1 MGISVS
7 SRSILVGIKEY
18 ILMTFGMFCYAFGWQ
33 MCVLPAGGMG
43 GGAAG
48 LATLINAILPVSL
61 SEGLF
66 TIGNL
71 IFIIN
76 CILLILG
83 VMIVG
88 WKFGIKTLY
97 CILMMS
103 VMFNLV
109 SILPADTMV
118 KIVEGVDS
126 WRILLV
132 AMGAASCGVGIAVS
146 FMQGGSTGGTDIVA
160 MIINKFRTVSY
171 GKVLLMTDCGILIG
185 SLFLSTSVSMVPTEK
200 WLDDNNWNVDGT
212 KRTTIV
218 ANAETETTTE
228 DALEFN
234 DTAAEV
240 ETAVVAEN
248 TAMPETIIVAENTT
262 ETIETTTEVPAD
274 PNNAKLHPGKGEGPI
289 WKNITIPPLS
299 ADSFARMIYGFLM
312 IAVIGYTVDLVQ
324 SGNQQ
329 SNQIM
334 IFCKDYESMANMIMT
349 KANRG
354 ATLIDAMGSYSKT
367 PSKAVMVVC
376 RKRDTSTILKFVR
389 EEDPKAFITV
399 GSVMGV
405 YGQGFDALNKL

>member
-1 MGISVS
+1 MGVKLS
-7 SRSILVGIKEY
+7 SRDILVGVKEY
-18 ILMTFGMFCYAFGWQ
+18 LLMTFGMFCYAFGWQ

-48 LATLINAILPVSL
+48 LATLINAVLLNLFPG
-61 SEGLF
+61 SEF
-66 TIGNL
+66 IANFVTIGNL
-71 IFIIN
+71 IFVIN
-76 CILLILG
+76 CILLVLG

-103 VMFNLV
+103 VMFNVV
-109 SILPADTMV
+109 SWMPADTMV
-118 KIVEGVDS
+118 KMVMGVDS

-185 SLFLSTSVSMVPTEK
+185 SLFLSTAVNMVPSN
-200 WLDDNNWNVDGT
+200 LVVG
-212 KRTTIV
+212 
-218 ANAETETTTE
+218 AEQ
-228 DALEFN
+228 L
-234 DTAAEV
+234 
-240 ETAVVAEN
+240 
-248 TAMPETIIVAENTT
+248 
-262 ETIETTTEVPAD
+262 IETVA
-274 PNNAKLHPGKGEGPI
+274 I
-289 WKNITIPPLS
+289 SPLS
-299 ADSFARMIYGFLM
+299 PEAFARMIYGFMM
-312 IAVIGYTVDLVQ
+312 IAVIGYTVDFVQ

-334 IFCKDYESMANMIMT
+334 IFCKDYQAMAEMIKV

-354 ATLIDAMGSYSKT
+354 ATLIDAMGSYSMT

-376 RKRDTSTILKFVR
+376 RKRDTSMILKLVR
-389 EEDPKAFITV
+389 EQDPDAFLTV

>member
-1 MGISVS
+1 MGVKIS

-18 ILMTFGMFCYAFGWQ
+18 LLMTFGMFCYAFGWQ

-48 LATLINAILPVSL
+48 LATLINAVL
-61 SEGLF
+61 SSVFPGSEF
-66 TIGNL
+66 IASFVTIGNL
-71 IFIIN
+71 IFVIN

-109 SILPADTMV
+109 SIMPADTMV
-118 KIVEGVDS
+118 KMVMGVDS

-185 SLFLSTSVSMVPTEK
+185 SLFLTTAVNMVPA
-200 WLDDNNWNVDGT
+200 DYDP
-212 KRTTIV
+212 
-218 ANAETETTTE
+218 ANAE
-228 DALEFN
+228 LIK
-234 DTAAEV
+234 
-240 ETAVVAEN
+240 AVSI
-248 TAMPETIIVAENTT
+248 M
-262 ETIETTTEVPAD
+262 
-274 PNNAKLHPGKGEGPI
+274 
-289 WKNITIPPLS
+289 PLS
-299 ADSFARMIYGFLM
+299 PDAFACMIYGFMM

-334 IFCKDYESMANMIMT
+334 IFCKDYEAMANMIMT

-389 EEDPKAFITV
+389 EEDSNAFITV

>member
-1 MGISVS
+1 MGVSIS

-18 ILMTFGMFCYAFGWQ
+18 LLMTFGMFCYAFGWL

-48 LATLINAILPVSL
+48 LATLINAILPSSVTGFL
-61 SEGLF
+61 
-66 TIGNL
+66 TIGTL
-71 IFIIN
+71 VFIIN
-76 CILLILG
+76 CVLLILG

-109 SILPADTMV
+109 ESFLEPDLMV
-118 KIVEGVDS
+118 NMLKGVDA
-126 WRILLV
+126 WRLLLV
-132 AMGAASCGVGIAVS
+132 VLGAASCGVGIAVS

-171 GKVLLMTDCGILIG
+171 GKVLLMTDCGILI
-185 SLFLSTSVSMVPTEK
+185 SSVFLTTVVTIANSADVIE
-200 WLDDNNWNVDGT
+200 L
-212 KRTTIV
+212 TTIEPMSSL
-218 ANAETETTTE
+218 A
-228 DALEFN
+228 
-234 DTAAEV
+234 
-240 ETAVVAEN
+240 
-248 TAMPETIIVAENTT
+248 
-262 ETIETTTEVPAD
+262 
-274 PNNAKLHPGKGEGPI
+274 
-289 WKNITIPPLS
+289 
-299 ADSFARMIYGFLM
+299 FARMIYGFIM
-312 IAVIGYTVDLVQ
+312 IAVIGYTVDFVQ

-334 IFCKDYESMANMIMT
+334 IFCKDYEAMADMINT
-349 KANRG
+349 KAHRG
-354 ATLIDAMGSYSKT
+354 ATLIDAMGWYTKT

-376 RKRDTSTILKFVR
+376 RKRDTSMILKLVR
-389 EEDPKAFITV
+389 EQDPSAFLTV

>member
-1 MGISVS
+1 MTGVQTCALP
-7 SRSILVGIKEY
+7 IL
-18 ILMTFGMFCYAFGWQ
+18 
-33 MCVLPAGGMG
+33 G

-48 LATLINAILPVSL
+48 LATLINAVL
-61 SEGLF
+61 SSVFPGSEF
-66 TIGNL
+66 IANFVTIGNL
-71 IFIIN
+71 IFVIN
-76 CILLILG
+76 CILLVLG

-109 SILPADTMV
+109 SLMPADTMV
-118 KIVEGVDS
+118 KMVMGVDS

-132 AMGAASCGVGIAVS
+132 AMGAASCGLGIAVS

-171 GKVLLMTDCGILIG
+171 GKVLIMTDFGILVG
-185 SLFLSTSVSMVPTEK
+185 SLFLTTSVNM
-200 WLDDNNWNVDGT
+200 
-212 KRTTIV
+212 
-218 ANAETETTTE
+218 
-228 DALEFN
+228 
-234 DTAAEV
+234 
-240 ETAVVAEN
+240 
-248 TAMPETIIVAENTT
+248 
-262 ETIETTTEVPAD
+262 VPAD
-274 PNNAKLHPGKGEGPI
+274 YDPVSGELI
-289 WKNITIPPLS
+289 SAVSIMPLS
-299 ADSFARMIYGFLM
+299 PDAFARMIYGFMM

-334 IFCKDYESMANMIMT
+334 IFCKDYESMAKMIMT

-354 ATLIDAMGSYSKT
+354 ATLIDAMGSYSMT

-376 RKRDTSTILKFVR
+376 RKRDTSMILKLVR
-389 EEDPKAFITV
+389 EQDPNACLTV

>member
-1 MGISVS
+1 MGVSIS

-18 ILMTFGMFCYAFGWQ
+18 LLMTFGMFCYAFGWL

-48 LATLINAILPVSL
+48 LATLINAILPSSVTGFL
-61 SEGLF
+61 
-66 TIGNL
+66 TIGTL
-71 IFIIN
+71 VFIIN
-76 CILLILG
+76 CVLLILG

-109 SILPADTMV
+109 ESFLEPDLMV
-118 KIVEGVDS
+118 NMLKGVDA
-126 WRILLV
+126 WRLLLV
-132 AMGAASCGVGIAVS
+132 VLGAASCGVGIAVS

-171 GKVLLMTDCGILIG
+171 GKVLLMTDCGILI
-185 SLFLSTSVSMVPTEK
+185 SSVFLTTVVTVANSADVIE
-200 WLDDNNWNVDGT
+200 L
-212 KRTTIV
+212 TTIEPMSSL
-218 ANAETETTTE
+218 A
-228 DALEFN
+228 
-234 DTAAEV
+234 
-240 ETAVVAEN
+240 
-248 TAMPETIIVAENTT
+248 
-262 ETIETTTEVPAD
+262 
-274 PNNAKLHPGKGEGPI
+274 
-289 WKNITIPPLS
+289 
-299 ADSFARMIYGFLM
+299 FARMIYGFIM
-312 IAVIGYTVDLVQ
+312 IAVIGYTVDFVQ

-334 IFCKDYESMANMIMT
+334 IFCKDYEAMADMINT
-349 KANRG
+349 KAHRG
-354 ATLIDAMGSYSKT
+354 ATLIDAMGWYTKT

-376 RKRDTSTILKFVR
+376 RKRDTSMILKLVR
-389 EEDPKAFITV
+389 EQDPSAFLTV

>member
-1 MGISVS
+1 MGVKLS
-7 SRSILVGIKEY
+7 SRDILVGIKEY
-18 ILMTFGMFCYAFGWQ
+18 VLMTFGMFCYAFGWQ

-48 LATLINAILPVSL
+48 LATLINAILPASL
-61 SEGLF
+61 SAGFF

-109 SILPADTMV
+109 GLLPPDTV
-118 KIVEGVDS
+118 VNVFKGVDA
-126 WRILLV
+126 WRILMVVL
-132 AMGAASCGVGIAVS
+132 GAASCGVGIAVS

-171 GKVLLMTDCGILIG
+171 GKVLIMTDFGILVG
-185 SLFLSTSVSMVPTEK
+185 SLFLTTSVNM
-200 WLDDNNWNVDGT
+200 
-212 KRTTIV
+212 
-218 ANAETETTTE
+218 
-228 DALEFN
+228 
-234 DTAAEV
+234 
-240 ETAVVAEN
+240 
-248 TAMPETIIVAENTT
+248 
-262 ETIETTTEVPAD
+262 VPAD
-274 PNNAKLHPGKGEGPI
+274 YDPATGELI
-289 WKNITIPPLS
+289 KVVSILPLS
-299 ADSFARMIYGFLM
+299 ADAFARMIYGFMM

-334 IFCKDYESMANMIMT
+334 IFCKDYEAMANMINS
-349 KANRG
+349 KAHRG
-354 ATLIDAMGSYSKT
+354 ATLIDAMGWYTKT

-376 RKRDTSTILKFVR
+376 RKRDTSTILKFIR
-389 EEDPKAFITV
+389 EEDPNAFITV

>member
-1 MGISVS
+1 
-7 SRSILVGIKEY
+7 
-18 ILMTFGMFCYAFGWQ
+18 MTFGMFCYAFGWL

-48 LATLINAILPVSL
+48 LATLINAILPDSL
-61 SEGLF
+61 TGFL
-66 TIGNL
+66 TIGTL
-71 IFIIN
+71 VLIIN
-76 CILLILG
+76 IILLILG

-109 SILPADTMV
+109 ESYMPPMLVYDMMA
-118 KIVEGVDS
+118 KVDAHNL
-126 WRILLV
+126 LLV
-132 AMGAASCGVGIAVS
+132 VVGAASCGVGIAVS

-185 SLFLSTSVSMVPTEK
+185 SLFLTTV
-200 WLDDNNWNVDGT
+200 LDNGT
-212 KRTTIV
+212 V
-218 ANAETETTTE
+218 
-228 DALEFN
+228 
-234 DTAAEV
+234 
-240 ETAVVAEN
+240 
-248 TAMPETIIVAENTT
+248 
-262 ETIETTTEVPAD
+262 IE
-274 PNNAKLHPGKGEGPI
+274 
-289 WKNITIPPLS
+289 PLS
-299 ADSFARMIYGFLM
+299 DLAFARMIYGFIM
-312 IAVIGYTVDLVQ
+312 IAVIGYTVDFVQ

-334 IFCKDYESMANMIMT
+334 IFCKDYEAMANMIMT

-389 EEDPKAFITV
+389 EEDPNAFITV

>member
-1 MGISVS
+1 MGVKIS

-18 ILMTFGMFCYAFGWQ
+18 LLLTFGMFCYAFGWQ

-48 LATLINAILPVSL
+48 LATLINAVL
-61 SEGLF
+61 SSVFPGSEF
-66 TIGNL
+66 ISSFVTIGNL
-71 IFIIN
+71 IFVIN

-109 SILPADTMV
+109 SLMPADTMV
-118 KIVEGVDS
+118 KMVMGVDS

-171 GKVLLMTDCGILIG
+171 GKVLIMTDFGILVG
-185 SLFLSTSVSMVPTEK
+185 SLFL
-200 WLDDNNWNVDGT
+200 
-212 KRTTIV
+212 
-218 ANAETETTTE
+218 
-228 DALEFN
+228 
-234 DTAAEV
+234 
-240 ETAVVAEN
+240 
-248 TAMPETIIVAENTT
+248 NTT
-262 ETIETTTEVPAD
+262 VNMVPAD
-274 PNNAKLHPGKGEGPI
+274 YDPAAAQLIEAVHMM
-289 WKNITIPPLS
+289 PLS
-299 ADSFARMIYGFLM
+299 PDAFARMIYGFMM

-334 IFCKDYESMANMIMT
+334 IFCKDYEAMADMIMT

-389 EEDPKAFITV
+389 EQDPSAFITV

>member
-1 MGISVS
+1 MGVKLS
-7 SRSILVGIKEY
+7 SRDILVGIKEY
-18 ILMTFGMFCYAFGWQ
+18 LLMTFGMFCYAFGWQ

-48 LATLINAILPVSL
+48 LATLINAVL
-61 SEGLF
+61 SSVFPGSEVIADFF

-71 IFIIN
+71 IFVIN
-76 CILLILG
+76 CILLVLG

-109 SILPADTMV
+109 SMMPADTMV
-118 KIVEGVDS
+118 KMVMGVDS

-185 SLFLSTSVSMVPTEK
+185 SLFLTTTVNMVPS
-200 WLDDNNWNVDGT
+200 DYDG
-212 KRTTIV
+212 
-218 ANAETETTTE
+218 
-228 DALEFN
+228 
-234 DTAAEV
+234 AAELIK
-240 ETAVVAEN
+240 AVG
-248 TAMPETIIVAENTT
+248 IS
-262 ETIETTTEVPAD
+262 
-274 PNNAKLHPGKGEGPI
+274 
-289 WKNITIPPLS
+289 PLS
-299 ADSFARMIYGFLM
+299 PEAFARMIYGFMM
-312 IAVIGYTVDLVQ
+312 IAVIGYTVDFVQ

-334 IFCKDYESMANMIMT
+334 IFCKDYEAMAEMIKI

-354 ATLIDAMGSYSKT
+354 ATLIDAMGSYSMT

-376 RKRDTSTILKFVR
+376 RKRDTSMILKLVR
-389 EEDPKAFITV
+389 EQDPDAFLTV

>member
-1 MGISVS
+1 MGVKIS

-18 ILMTFGMFCYAFGWQ
+18 LLMTFGMFCYAFGWQ

-48 LATLINAILPVSL
+48 LATLINAVL
-61 SEGLF
+61 SSVFPGSEF
-66 TIGNL
+66 ISNFVTIGNL
-71 IFIIN
+71 IFVIN

-109 SILPADTMV
+109 SLMPADTMV
-118 KIVEGVDS
+118 KMVMGVDS

-171 GKVLLMTDCGILIG
+171 GKVLIMTDFGILVG
-185 SLFLSTSVSMVPTEK
+185 SLFLTTSVNM
-200 WLDDNNWNVDGT
+200 
-212 KRTTIV
+212 
-218 ANAETETTTE
+218 
-228 DALEFN
+228 
-234 DTAAEV
+234 
-240 ETAVVAEN
+240 
-248 TAMPETIIVAENTT
+248 
-262 ETIETTTEVPAD
+262 VPAD
-274 PNNAKLHPGKGEGPI
+274 YDPATGELI
-289 WKNITIPPLS
+289 KAVSILPLS
-299 ADSFARMIYGFLM
+299 ADAFARMIYGFMM

-334 IFCKDYESMANMIMT
+334 IFCKDYEAMANMINS
-349 KANRG
+349 KAHRG
-354 ATLIDAMGSYSKT
+354 ATLIDAMGWYTKT

-376 RKRDTSTILKFVR
+376 RKRDTSTILKFIR
-389 EEDPKAFITV
+389 EEDPNAFITV

>member
-1 MGISVS
+1 MGVKLS
-7 SRSILVGIKEY
+7 SRDILVGIKEY
-18 ILMTFGMFCYAFGWQ
+18 LLMTFGMFCYAFGWQ

-48 LATLINAILPVSL
+48 LATLINAVL
-61 SEGLF
+61 SSVFPGSEF
-66 TIGNL
+66 IANFVTIGNL
-71 IFIIN
+71 IFVIN
-76 CILLILG
+76 CILLVLG

-109 SILPADTMV
+109 SLMPADTMV
-118 KIVEGVDS
+118 KMVMGVDS

-132 AMGAASCGVGIAVS
+132 AMGAASCGLGIAVS

-171 GKVLLMTDCGILIG
+171 GKVLIMTDFGILVG
-185 SLFLSTSVSMVPTEK
+185 SLFLTTSVNM
-200 WLDDNNWNVDGT
+200 
-212 KRTTIV
+212 
-218 ANAETETTTE
+218 
-228 DALEFN
+228 
-234 DTAAEV
+234 
-240 ETAVVAEN
+240 
-248 TAMPETIIVAENTT
+248 
-262 ETIETTTEVPAD
+262 VPAD
-274 PNNAKLHPGKGEGPI
+274 YDPVSGELI
-289 WKNITIPPLS
+289 SAVSIMPLS
-299 ADSFARMIYGFLM
+299 PDAFARMIYGFMM

-334 IFCKDYESMANMIMT
+334 IFCKDYESMAKMIMT

-376 RKRDTSTILKFVR
+376 RKRDTSTILKFIR
-389 EEDPKAFITV
+389 EEDPNAFITV

>member
-1 MGISVS
+1 
-7 SRSILVGIKEY
+7 
-18 ILMTFGMFCYAFGWQ
+18 MTFGMFCYAFGWL

-48 LATLINAILPVSL
+48 LATLINAILPSSMTGFL
-61 SEGLF
+61 
-66 TIGNL
+66 TIGTL
-71 IFIIN
+71 VFIIN
-76 CILLILG
+76 CVLLILG

-103 VMFNLV
+103 VMFNVVESCLEPD
-109 SILPADTMV
+109 LMV
-118 KIVEGVDS
+118 NMLKGVDA
-126 WRILLV
+126 WRLLLV
-132 AMGAASCGVGIAVS
+132 VLGAASCGVGIAVS

-171 GKVLLMTDCGILIG
+171 GKVLLMTDCGILI
-185 SLFLSTSVSMVPTEK
+185 SSVFLTSVVTIANSADVIE
-200 WLDDNNWNVDGT
+200 L
-212 KRTTIV
+212 TTI
-218 ANAETETTTE
+218 E
-228 DALEFN
+228 
-234 DTAAEV
+234 
-240 ETAVVAEN
+240 
-248 TAMPETIIVAENTT
+248 
-262 ETIETTTEVPAD
+262 
-274 PNNAKLHPGKGEGPI
+274 
-289 WKNITIPPLS
+289 PLS
-299 ADSFARMIYGFLM
+299 SLAFARMIYGFIM
-312 IAVIGYTVDLVQ
+312 IAVIGYTVDFVQ

-334 IFCKDYESMANMIMT
+334 IFCKDYEAMANMIMT

-389 EEDPKAFITV
+389 EEDPSAFITV

>member
-1 MGISVS
+1 MKLS
-7 SRSILVGIKEY
+7 SRDIFVGIKEY

-48 LATLINAILPVSL
+48 LATLINAILPASL
-61 SEGLF
+61 SSGLF

-109 SILPADTMV
+109 DLLPPDTV
-118 KIVEGVDS
+118 VNVFKGVDA
-126 WRILLV
+126 WRILMVVL
-132 AMGAASCGVGIAVS
+132 GAASCGVGIAVS

-171 GKVLLMTDCGILIG
+171 GKVLLMTDCGILI
-185 SLFLSTSVSMVPTEK
+185 SSV
-200 WLDDNNWNVDGT
+200 LL
-212 KRTTIV
+212 
-218 ANAETETTTE
+218 TTTVQMANE
-228 DALEFN
+228 AG
-234 DTAAEV
+234 V
-240 ETAVVAEN
+240 
-248 TAMPETIIVAENTT
+248 
-262 ETIETTTEVPAD
+262 IEM
-274 PNNAKLHPGKGEGPI
+274 
-289 WKNITIPPLS
+289 ITISPLDPE
-299 ADSFARMIYGFLM
+299 AFARMVYGFMM
-312 IAVIGYTVDLVQ
+312 IAVIGYTVDFVQ

-334 IFCKDYESMANMIMT
+334 IFCKDYEAMAEMIKV

-376 RKRDTSTILKFVR
+376 RKRDTSMILKLVR
-389 EEDPKAFITV
+389 EQDPNAFLTV

>member
-1 MGISVS
+1 MGVKIS

-18 ILMTFGMFCYAFGWQ
+18 VLMTFGMFCYAFGWQ

-48 LATLINAILPVSL
+48 LATLINAILPATL
-61 SEGLF
+61 SEGF
-66 TIGNL
+66 FSIGNL

-103 VMFNLV
+103 VMFNVVDMFLE
-109 SILPADTMV
+109 PDMMV
-118 KIVEGVDS
+118 KMVMGVDS

-171 GKVLLMTDCGILIG
+171 GKVLLMTDFGILIG
-185 SLFLSTSVSMVPTEK
+185 SLFLSTTVNMVPSEYDPTSTQ
-200 WLDDNNWNVDGT
+200 L
-212 KRTTIV
+212 I
-218 ANAETETTTE
+218 
-228 DALEFN
+228 DA
-234 DTAAEV
+234 V
-240 ETAVVAEN
+240 HI
-248 TAMPETIIVAENTT
+248 M
-262 ETIETTTEVPAD
+262 
-274 PNNAKLHPGKGEGPI
+274 
-289 WKNITIPPLS
+289 PLS
-299 ADSFARMIYGFLM
+299 PDAFARMIYGFMM

-376 RKRDTSTILKFVR
+376 RKRDTSTILKLVR
-389 EEDPKAFITV
+389 EEDPNAFITV

>member
-1 MGISVS
+1 M
-7 SRSILVGIKEY
+7 
-18 ILMTFGMFCYAFGWQ
+18 
-33 MCVLPAGGMG
+33 
-43 GGAAG
+43 
-48 LATLINAILPVSL
+48 ATLINAILPEAL
-61 SEGLF
+61 SQGFF

-76 CILLILG
+76 CVLLVLG

-109 SILPADTMV
+109 GLLPPDTV
-118 KIVEGVDS
+118 VNVFKGVDA
-126 WRILLV
+126 WRILMVVL
-132 AMGAASCGVGIAVS
+132 GAASCGVGIAVS

-171 GKVLLMTDCGILIG
+171 GKVLLMTDCGILI
-185 SLFLSTSVSMVPTEK
+185 SSVFLTTVVTVANSADVIE
-200 WLDDNNWNVDGT
+200 L
-212 KRTTIV
+212 TTI
-218 ANAETETTTE
+218 E
-228 DALEFN
+228 
-234 DTAAEV
+234 
-240 ETAVVAEN
+240 
-248 TAMPETIIVAENTT
+248 
-262 ETIETTTEVPAD
+262 
-274 PNNAKLHPGKGEGPI
+274 
-289 WKNITIPPLS
+289 PLS
-299 ADSFARMIYGFLM
+299 SLAFARMIYGFIM
-312 IAVIGYTVDLVQ
+312 IAVISYTVDFVQ

-334 IFCKDYESMANMIMT
+334 IFCKDYEAMANMIMT

-376 RKRDTSTILKFVR
+376 RKRDTSTILKLVR
-389 EEDPKAFITV
+389 EEDPNAFITV

>member
-1 MGISVS
+1 MGAKLS
-7 SRSILVGIKEY
+7 SRSILIGIKEY

-48 LATLINAILPVSL
+48 LATLINAILPEAL
-61 SEGLF
+61 SHGFF

-103 VMFNLV
+103 VMFNVVEFLD
-109 SILPADTMV
+109 PALMV
-118 KIVEGVDS
+118 NMLKGVDA
-126 WRILLV
+126 WRLLLV

-171 GKVLLMTDCGILIG
+171 GKVLLMTDCGILI
-185 SLFLSTSVSMVPTEK
+185 SSVFL
-200 WLDDNNWNVDGT
+200 
-212 KRTTIV
+212 
-218 ANAETETTTE
+218 TTTVQMAN
-228 DALEFN
+228 DAGIIEIMNIQPLAP
-234 DTAAEV
+234 AA
-240 ETAVVAEN
+240 
-248 TAMPETIIVAENTT
+248 
-262 ETIETTTEVPAD
+262 
-274 PNNAKLHPGKGEGPI
+274 
-289 WKNITIPPLS
+289 
-299 ADSFARMIYGFLM
+299 FARMVYGFMM

-334 IFCKDYESMANMIMT
+334 IFCKDYEGMAQMIMT

-376 RKRDTSTILKFVR
+376 RKRDTSMILKLVR
-389 EEDPKAFITV
+389 EQDPDAFLTV

>member
-88 WKFGIKTLY
+88 WKFGIKTLF

-103 VMFNLV
+103 VMFNV
-109 SILPADTMV
+109 VDTYMEPDMMV
-118 KIVEGVDS
+118 RLLEGVDA
-126 WRILLV
+126 WRLLLV
-132 AMGAASCGVGIAVS
+132 VLGAASCGVGIAVS

-160 MIINKFRTVSY
+160 MIVNKFRTVSY
-171 GKVLLMTDCGILIG
+171 GKVLLMTDFGILI
-185 SLFLSTSVSMVPTEK
+185 SSVFLATSV
-200 WLDDNNWNVDGT
+200 NIAVD
-212 KRTTIV
+212 
-218 ANAETETTTE
+218 
-228 DALEFN
+228 
-234 DTAAEV
+234 V
-240 ETAVVAEN
+240 ETVSGT
-248 TAMPETIIVAENTT
+248 TAL
-262 ETIETTTEVPAD
+262 IETT
-274 PNNAKLHPGKGEGPI
+274 PI
-289 WKNITIPPLS
+289 EPLS
-299 ADSFARMIYGFLM
+299 SLAFARMIYGFIM
-312 IAVIGYTVDLVQ
+312 IAVIGYTVDFVQ

-334 IFCKDYESMANMIMT
+334 IFCKDYEAMANMIMT

-389 EEDPKAFITV
+389 EEDPNAFITV

-405 YGQGFDALNKL
+405 YGQGFDALTKL

>member
-1 MGISVS
+1 MGVKIS

-18 ILMTFGMFCYAFGWQ
+18 LLMTFGMFCYAFGWQ

-48 LATLINAILPVSL
+48 LATLINAVL
-61 SEGLF
+61 SSVFPGSEF
-66 TIGNL
+66 ISSFVTIGNL
-71 IFIIN
+71 IFVIN

-109 SILPADTMV
+109 SLMPADTMV
-118 KIVEGVDS
+118 KMVMGVDS

-171 GKVLLMTDCGILIG
+171 GKVLIMTDFGILVG
-185 SLFLSTSVSMVPTEK
+185 SLFL
-200 WLDDNNWNVDGT
+200 
-212 KRTTIV
+212 
-218 ANAETETTTE
+218 TTTV
-228 DALEFN
+228 N
-234 DTAAEV
+234 
-240 ETAVVAEN
+240 
-248 TAMPETIIVAENTT
+248 M
-262 ETIETTTEVPAD
+262 VPAD
-274 PNNAKLHPGKGEGPI
+274 YATAPELINAVSI
-289 WKNITIPPLS
+289 MPLS
-299 ADSFARMIYGFLM
+299 PDAFARMIYGFMM

-334 IFCKDYESMANMIMT
+334 IFCKDYEGMAEMINT
-349 KANRG
+349 KAHRG
-354 ATLIDAMGSYSKT
+354 ATLIDAMGWYSKT

-376 RKRDTSTILKFVR
+376 RKRDTSMILKLVR
-389 EEDPKAFITV
+389 EQDPNAFLTV

-405 YGQGFDALNKL
+405 YGQGFDALNKA

>member
-1 MGISVS
+1 MGVKLS
-7 SRSILVGIKEY
+7 SRDILVGIKEY

-48 LATLINAILPVSL
+48 LATLINAVL
-61 SEGLF
+61 SSVFPGSEVIANFL

-71 IFIIN
+71 IFVIN

-103 VMFNLV
+103 VMFNVV
-109 SILPADTMV
+109 SWMPADTMV
-118 KIVEGVDS
+118 KMVMGVDS

-132 AMGAASCGVGIAVS
+132 AMGAASCGLGIAVS

-185 SLFLSTSVSMVPTEK
+185 SLFLTTAVNMVPS
-200 WLDDNNWNVDGT
+200 DYDGANELI
-212 KRTTIV
+212 RSV
-218 ANAETETTTE
+218 A
-228 DALEFN
+228 
-234 DTAAEV
+234 
-240 ETAVVAEN
+240 
-248 TAMPETIIVAENTT
+248 IS
-262 ETIETTTEVPAD
+262 
-274 PNNAKLHPGKGEGPI
+274 
-289 WKNITIPPLS
+289 PLS
-299 ADSFARMIYGFLM
+299 AEAFARMIYGFMM
-312 IAVIGYTVDLVQ
+312 IAVIGYTVDFVQ

-334 IFCKDYESMANMIMT
+334 IFCKDYEAMAEMIKV

-354 ATLIDAMGSYSKT
+354 ATLIDAMGWYTKT

-376 RKRDTSTILKFVR
+376 RKRDTSTILKLVR
-389 EEDPKAFITV
+389 EQDSEAFLTV

>member
-1 MGISVS
+1 MGIKIS

-18 ILMTFGMFCYAFGWQ
+18 LLMTFGMFCYAFGWLQ
-33 MCVLPAGGMG
+33 CVLPAGGMG

-48 LATLINAILPVSL
+48 LATVINAILPVSL
-61 SEGLF
+61 STGFF

-97 CILMMS
+97 CIFMMS

-109 SILPADTMV
+109 ENFLEPDLVVNIF
-118 KIVEGVDS
+118 KGVDA
-126 WRILLV
+126 WRLLMV
-132 AMGAASCGVGIAVS
+132 VIGAASCGVGIAVS

-171 GKVLLMTDCGILIG
+171 GKVLLMTDCGILI
-185 SLFLSTSVSMVPTEK
+185 SSVLLATSVNIA
-200 WLDDNNWNVDGT
+200 DDAGV
-212 KRTTIV
+212 IM
-218 ANAETETTTE
+218 ETSI
-228 DALEFN
+228 D
-234 DTAAEV
+234 
-240 ETAVVAEN
+240 
-248 TAMPETIIVAENTT
+248 
-262 ETIETTTEVPAD
+262 
-274 PNNAKLHPGKGEGPI
+274 
-289 WKNITIPPLS
+289 PLS
-299 ADSFARMIYGFLM
+299 PLAFARMVYGFIM
-312 IAVIGYTVDLVQ
+312 IAVIGYTVDFVQ

-334 IFCKDYESMANMIMT
+334 IFCKDYEAMAEMINT
-349 KANRG
+349 KAHRG
-354 ATLIDAMGSYSKT
+354 ATLIDAMGWYTKT

-376 RKRDTSTILKFVR
+376 RKRDTSTILKLVK
-389 EEDPKAFITV
+389 EEDPNAFLTV

-405 YGQGFDALNKL
+405 YGQGFDALNKA

>member
-1 MGISVS
+1 MGVKIS
-7 SRSILVGIKEY
+7 SRSILSGIKEY
-18 ILMTFGMFCYAFGWQ
+18 LLMTFGMFCYAFGWQ

-48 LATLINAILPVSL
+48 LATLINAILPTTL
-61 SEGLF
+61 SEGF
-66 TIGNL
+66 FSIGNL

-76 CILLILG
+76 CILLVLG

-103 VMFNLV
+103 VMFNVVDMFLE
-109 SILPADTMV
+109 PDMMV
-118 KIVEGVDS
+118 KMVMGVDS

-171 GKVLLMTDCGILIG
+171 GKVLLMTDFGILIG
-185 SLFLSTSVSMVPTEK
+185 SLFLSTTVNMVPS
-200 WLDDNNWNVDGT
+200 DY
-212 KRTTIV
+212 
-218 ANAETETTTE
+218 
-228 DALEFN
+228 
-234 DTAAEV
+234 
-240 ETAVVAEN
+240 
-248 TAMPETIIVAENTT
+248 
-262 ETIETTTEVPAD
+262 D
-274 PNNAKLHPGKGEGPI
+274 PNSTQLIDAVAIL
-289 WKNITIPPLS
+289 PLS
-299 ADSFARMIYGFLM
+299 PDAFARMIYGFMM

-334 IFCKDYESMANMIMT
+334 IFCKNYESMANMIMT

-376 RKRDTSTILKFVR
+376 RKRDTSTILKLVR
-389 EEDPKAFITV
+389 EEDPNAFITV

>member
-1 MGISVS
+1 MGVKIS

-48 LATLINAILPVSL
+48 LATLINAVL
-61 SEGLF
+61 SSAFPGSEF
-66 TIGNL
+66 IANFVTIGNL
-71 IFIIN
+71 IFVIN

-103 VMFNLV
+103 VMFNVV
-109 SILPADTMV
+109 SFMPADTMV
-118 KIVEGVDS
+118 KMVMGVDS

-171 GKVLLMTDCGILIG
+171 GKVLIMTDFGILIG
-185 SLFLSTSVSMVPTEK
+185 SLFLTTSVNMVP
-200 WLDDNNWNVDGT
+200 
-212 KRTTIV
+212 
-218 ANAETETTTE
+218 AEY
-228 DALEFN
+228 N
-234 DTAAEV
+234 PSAEHLI
-240 ETAVVAEN
+240 EAVSI
-248 TAMPETIIVAENTT
+248 M
-262 ETIETTTEVPAD
+262 
-274 PNNAKLHPGKGEGPI
+274 
-289 WKNITIPPLS
+289 PLS
-299 ADSFARMIYGFLM
+299 PDAFARMIYGFMM

-389 EEDPKAFITV
+389 EEDPNAFITV